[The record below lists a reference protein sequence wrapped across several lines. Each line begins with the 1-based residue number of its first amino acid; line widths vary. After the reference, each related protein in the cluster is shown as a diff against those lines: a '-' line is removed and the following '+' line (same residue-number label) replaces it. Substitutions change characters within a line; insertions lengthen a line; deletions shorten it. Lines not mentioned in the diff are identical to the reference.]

1 MTINELLSLTKIVRE
16 RLNGLKDLRKEVST
30 VTSFLY
36 GTDEKKVTEVL
47 YDVKTVDIKI
57 VELETFLFKV
67 DSAIKQSNAVTTI
80 SMEVNVDELLK
91 PLQ

>member
-1 MTINELLSLTKIVRE
+1 MTINELLSLSKVIRE
-16 RLNGLKDLRKEVST
+16 RVNGLKDLRKEVS
-30 VTSFLY
+30 VKTSFLY
-36 GTDEKKVTEVL
+36 GSDEKKVTEPQ

-80 SMEVNVDELLK
+80 KMEVNVDELLK
-91 PLQ
+91 ALD